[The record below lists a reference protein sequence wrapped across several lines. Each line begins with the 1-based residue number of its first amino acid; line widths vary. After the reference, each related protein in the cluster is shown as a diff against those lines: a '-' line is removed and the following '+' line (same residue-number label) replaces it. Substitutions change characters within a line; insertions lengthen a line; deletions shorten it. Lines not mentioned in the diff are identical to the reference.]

1 MPLIPPLLLLTMKI
15 SRLIDLLNKTQ
26 ESCGP
31 DADVLLC
38 YEEGIY
44 EDGYSEQNTEGIS
57 DIRLVNDWP
66 LPGLSVI
73 TQECE
78 IKQKVLI
85 LYDNHFK
92 LDSSMEGE

>member
-1 MPLIPPLLLLTMKI
+1 MPPIPLLLLLMMKI
-15 SRLIDLLNKTQ
+15 SRLIDLLNKAQ

-31 DADVLLC
+31 DADVLLS

-44 EDGYSEQNTEGIS
+44 DDGYSEQNTEGIS
-57 DIRLVNDWP
+57 DIRLINDWP
-66 LPGLSVI
+66 LPGISVI
-73 TQECE
+73 SQECE

-92 LDSSMEGE
+92 LDSSIPE